1 MDKALWKKDP
11 EDHDFE
17 AAYEYLTLLFDA
29 DDAKKLV
36 GKLKDSKTIIRKAKD
51 ILRAS
56 KLSELPKSNI
66 HVKENLVKI
75 AQGEKLSPILLVSNK
90 DGLIIADGYHRVC
103 TIYYKSE
110 DLEIPCRLI

>member
-11 EDHDFE
+11 VDHDFE
-17 AAYEYLTLLFDA
+17 AAYEYLSLLFEPDA
-29 DDAKKLV
+29 AKKFV
-36 GKLKDSKTIIRKAKD
+36 SKLKDSKTTARKAKD

-56 KLSELPKSNI
+56 KLSDLPKSNI
-66 HVKENLVKI
+66 HVRENLVKI
-75 AQGEKLSPILLVSNK
+75 AQGEKLSPILLVRTE